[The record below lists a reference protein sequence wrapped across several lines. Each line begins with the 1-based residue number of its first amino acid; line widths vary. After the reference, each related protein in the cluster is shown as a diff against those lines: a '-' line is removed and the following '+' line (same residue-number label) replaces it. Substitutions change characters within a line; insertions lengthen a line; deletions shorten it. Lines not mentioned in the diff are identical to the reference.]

1 MVLRRKAE
9 CKVALNIT
17 MPGGPFYL
25 EHIVTEGDEIEG
37 LKRIQDSAA
46 NYIRSN

>member
-1 MVLRRKAE
+1 MVLQQKAK

-17 MPGGPFYL
+17 VPGGPFYL
-25 EHIVTEGDEIEG
+25 ERIVTEDDEIEG

-46 NYIRSN
+46 NYIRNQ